1 MFWSERLRR
10 SSSAFTTAPKSRAAL
25 LAPGGVARAG
35 AGLSMAGYEA
45 PLGGAGVGY
54 PHAAGGPSAGMSRAS
69 GSWSRQASY
78 SACRVRNWSTV
89 SAHRFGRGRRS
100 FGRTM
105 VRKPRFWSPQ
115 RQSVK
120 RECRTGRARQMARVQ
135 AQRRRS
141 DDAGTSLAAADEVPP
156 RPTASR
162 KAVPAVVLGVA
173 VPHRPY
179 RPLRTR
185 GGNPNARGGAHM
197 LQPVGQGLRE
207 PRRTV
212 PTDTPDPLRP
222 RARRLLT
229 ALRGGGYTAP
239 VRHGRP
245 EIPHRAR
252 RQRPQQ

>member
-78 SACRVRNWSTV
+78 SACRVRSWSTA

-141 DDAGTSLAAADEVPP
+141 DDAGPP
-156 RPTASR
+156 SRRPARSR
-162 KAVPAVVLGVA
+162 QGRRRAGRRFLRSSSVWRFRTDRTDLCAHEEATRTHEEAPTCCSRSGKVFESPGG
-173 VPHRPY
+173 PFQRT
-179 RPLRTR
+179 LRTPSARGR
-185 GGNPNARGGAHM
+185 GGF
-197 LQPVGQGLRE
+197 
-207 PRRTV
+207 
-212 PTDTPDPLRP
+212 
-222 RARRLLT
+222 
-229 ALRGGGYTAP
+229 
-239 VRHGRP
+239 
-245 EIPHRAR
+245 
-252 RQRPQQ
+252 